1 MLCSWIAKNPKGKFL
16 NKPLKTNACSD
27 FQAVESKRDR
37 SNIGVL
43 KQTAKRTKRKKGAPE
58 GTL

>member
-16 NKPLKTNACSD
+16 NKRLKTNTCSD
-27 FQAVESKRDR
+27 FEAVESKRYR
-37 SNIGVL
+37 SKIGVL
-43 KQTAKRTKRKKGAPE
+43 KHTAKRIKRKKGAPE